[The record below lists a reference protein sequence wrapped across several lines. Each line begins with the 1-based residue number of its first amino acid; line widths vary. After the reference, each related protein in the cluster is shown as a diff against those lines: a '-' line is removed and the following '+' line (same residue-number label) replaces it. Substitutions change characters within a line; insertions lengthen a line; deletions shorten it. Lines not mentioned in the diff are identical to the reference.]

1 MDFHIVTASHEDL
14 ETWATVE
21 AGIDGYGQLVV
32 RYTHYHYDQSKSH
45 VSASVDKG
53 DTATL
58 ARQLEVDPDGI
69 IDVLIDEYED
79 AFPFNPSEVETIF
92 QDILEK
98 ILDYGVHYRLNDHR

>member
-1 MDFHIVTASHEDL
+1 MDFHTVTASHEDL

-32 RYTHYHYDQSKSH
+32 RYTHYHYDQSKSR
-45 VSASVDKG
+45 VSATVDKG

-79 AFPFNPSEVETIF
+79 AFPLTPWEVEPIS
-92 QDILEK
+92 QYILK
-98 ILDYGVHYRLNDHR
+98 KTLDWGVHYPLNDRR